1 MRQRGVHTQ
10 PRCTA
15 RTEKHTWTQAAEL
28 NAAREIEAASIKSA
42 PGNLKG
48 VTGQVPIGAKDA
60 TGSLPKIG
68 NDHNLGFIIS
78 SAGFDPCLP
87 LTHVVGRSQVCV
99 PITAPDFQSTEL
111 VDQKEVDHASNRIGP
126 IHSRGAI
133 LQDVDVIDHRKRNQ
147 INVHTTAKSDCV

>member
-28 NAAREIEAASIKSA
+28 NAAREIDAASIKSA

-48 VTGQVPIGAKDA
+48 VTGQVPIGAEDA

-87 LTHVVGRSQVCV
+87 LTHVIRGSQVRV
-99 PITAPDFQSTEL
+99 SVAPTDLQPTEF
-111 VDQKEVDHASNRIGP
+111 VDQKE
-126 IHSRGAI
+126 
-133 LQDVDVIDHRKRNQ
+133 
-147 INVHTTAKSDCV
+147 INH